1 MKIAILGGGIS
12 GCALARML
20 AGDGHDVKVLEKTE
34 RIGGLCKSRSYDGFT
49 FDEAGGHII
58 FSKDQDVPQWQL
70 DRCGG
75 DAGTRAHNNVRNS
88 SRHLSTRRRFRF

>member
-12 GCALARML
+12 GCALGRML
-20 AGDGHDVKVLEKTE
+20 AGDGHSVTVLEKTE
-34 RIGGLCKSRSYDGFT
+34 RPGGLCKSRRYDGFT

-58 FSKDQDVPQWQL
+58 FSKDQEVLQWQL

-75 DAGTRAHNNVRNS
+75 DAGTQKTVRN
-88 SRHLSTRRRFRF
+88 T